1 MMIFIALRP
10 SDATGDGGERRR
22 WRLRRERDGVGGGCR
37 PAPGGE
43 RRARRDRGARS
54 AAGVPRAGSRDATAS
69 AAVVQDRSAARPRDL
84 PLHRVPL
91 LAMAPKSARQQA
103 LQDAKDAAARPPDT
117 RADAPFWRRPNVE
130 QAVGL
135 LVEEFGAGPLDLTVS
150 NTTEWTTKSVP
161 ERGEEY
167 EGFWSKKCLVTYD
180 GWHGSQYLWCGL
192 TDEEREKG
200 HAIIVG
206 RFVYC
211 SNSGAVRALVPVLPP
226 PPHLAQGRGR
236 RPGQRRGSVAGARSR
251 RSLGGGRP
259 PQQGR
264 GRGRGAPRR
273 AANPAHEAPRGRRG
287 HAAQGARP
295 PRRPAD
301 AAARRDRQRGP
312 PPLHRPPGVHQA
324 RPRRR
329 HAPQAPV
336 DVQDRVRPGR
346 QGRAQPRAQGP
357 QARDRHAAVRQVPR
371 REPAQEARHSHADRP
386 H

>member
-1 MMIFIALRP
+1 
-10 SDATGDGGERRR
+10 
-22 WRLRRERDGVGGGCR
+22 
-37 PAPGGE
+37 
-43 RRARRDRGARS
+43 
-54 AAGVPRAGSRDATAS
+54 
-69 AAVVQDRSAARPRDL
+69 
-84 PLHRVPL
+84 
-91 LAMAPKSARQQA
+91 MAPKTKRQQA
-103 LQDAKDAAARPPDT
+103 AQDAKDAAARPPDT